1 VTADLAADIFDSD
14 AWDTARRG
22 GIALVVLLWLAT
34 AFWTLKDARHR
45 LGEPW
50 LVGLAALLG
59 LVPFLGPF
67 LWLFLRPP
75 EYLEERREREL
86 EMRVIEERLAEH
98 DLRCPVCRGR
108 VDSSFLVCPVCA
120 TRLKQACTEC
130 GSPLEPIWQACPYCA
145 TPVASMTFEP
155 GEVLQPLRP
164 RRDRA

>member
-1 VTADLAADIFDSD
+1 VTTIAALADSS
-14 AWDTARRG
+14 AWDTLRTLG
-22 GIALVVLLWLAT
+22 VALAVLLWLAT

-45 LGEPW
+45 IGDPW
-50 LVGLAALLG
+50 LVTLAALLG

-67 LWLFLRPP
+67 LYLFLRPP

-86 EMRVIEERLAEH
+86 EMRVIEERLAER

-108 VDSSFLVCPVCA
+108 VDASFLVCPVCA

-145 TPVASMTFEP
+145 TPIASMPLE
-155 GEVLQPLRP
+155 GGDLLQPIRP
-164 RRDRA
+164 RRDHA